1 VISSLSFG
9 PASPTTEADIVGP
22 AIRHREG
29 RAFHAATPL
38 AEPTLRR
45 LAGLKPST
53 IALMHGPA
61 FKGDGGAGTERPGG
75 LLRRAAQ
82 RLIVI
87 PTEAKRSGGTSSLW
101 RHD

>member
-1 VISSLSFG
+1 VNLFISSGQPHHHRSRLVG
-9 PASPTTEADIVGP
+9 RDRTEKAVP
-22 AIRHREG
+22 
-29 RAFHAATPL
+29 FHAGDTARR
-38 AEPTLRR
+38 ATLRR

-61 FKGDGGAGTERPGG
+61 FKGDGGAALSALG